1 MYHHPTRF
9 LSYGFT
15 IVILMMI
22 TLAFF
27 TFYSTSGS
35 NREVNIRVAHQ
46 LEKINLIDEL
56 STIIQNRTRFMQSML
71 LHDDDFIE
79 DESWPNLNRLS
90 SAYIETHDQLMPML
104 APREQEIMAAIDR
117 IERDISYLN
126 RQVSVLF
133 LNGSR
138 DEASKVLLQEI
149 LPKTAPLLSHLAEL
163 TQAQRIDVQKVLL
176 VASGDA
182 EKSRTRIAV
191 FSIIA
196 IFISVTVIC
205 IAIWYGRKLSGQL
218 QDMNNYLER
227 KIYERT
233 ESLLDTQKE
242 LLEDN
247 NELTRMALTDNLTGL
262 SNRTHMNR
270 ILRQEYA
277 RFERHNQRFGIIM
290 LDIDHF
296 KNVNDKLGHDTGDR
310 VLKKLASIVA
320 GAIRTSDFVARW
332 GGEEFLIC
340 CTTIEEADLLPIAE
354 TIRQLI
360 ADADFER
367 AGQVTA
373 SLGCAAIVKGE
384 NISELIKRSDVAL
397 YEAKNNGR
405 NRSVVAEF
413 TDISLKQ
420 NPDELLDRDSLHI

>member
-1 MYHHPTRF
+1 MHHPTRF
-9 LSYGFT
+9 LIYGFT

-22 TLAFF
+22 ALAFIAF
-27 TFYSTSGS
+27 HSTSGS
-35 NREVNIRVAHQ
+35 NREVNVQVSHQ
-46 LEKINLIDEL
+46 LEKINLINEL

-71 LHDDDFIE
+71 LHDEEFIE
-79 DESWPNLNRLS
+79 AESWPNFNRLS
-90 SAYIETHDQLMPML
+90 GAYIETHDRLVPML
-104 APREQEIMAAIDR
+104 APREREIMAAIDR
-117 IERDISYLN
+117 LDRDIGDLN

-138 DEASKVLLQEI
+138 DEASKILLQEV
-149 LPKTAPLLSHLAEL
+149 LPKTAPLLSHLSEL
-163 TQAQRIDVQKVLL
+163 TQAQRMDVQKILL
-176 VASGDA
+176 VASDDA
-182 EKSRTRIAV
+182 EKSRTQIAI

-196 IFISVTVIC
+196 VIVSVTVTC

-218 QDMNNYLER
+218 QEMNNYLEQ

-262 SNRTHMNR
+262 SNRTHMNQ
-270 ILRQEYA
+270 ILRQEYS

-296 KNVNDKLGHDTGDR
+296 KNVNDKLGHDTVDK
-310 VLKKLASIVA
+310 VLKKLASVVA
-320 GAIRTSDFVARW
+320 SAIRTSDYVARW

-354 TIRQLI
+354 TIRQLV
-360 ADADFER
+360 ANTDFEK

-384 NISELIKRSDVAL
+384 SINELIKRSDIAL

-405 NRSVVAEF
+405 NQSVVAEF
-413 TDISLKQ
+413 TDISLLQDPAVKD
-420 NPDELLDRDSLHI
+420 NLGT

>member
-1 MYHHPTRF
+1 
-9 LSYGFT
+9 
-15 IVILMMI
+15 
-22 TLAFF
+22 
-27 TFYSTSGS
+27 
-35 NREVNIRVAHQ
+35 
-46 LEKINLIDEL
+46 
-56 STIIQNRTRFMQSML
+56 
-71 LHDDDFIE
+71 LHDDDFIA

-117 IERDISYLN
+117 IERDISDLN

-133 LNGSR
+133 LNGNR

-163 TQAQRIDVQKVLL
+163 TQAQRMDVQKALL

-182 EKSRTRIAV
+182 EKSRTQIAV

-196 IFISVTVIC
+196 IIVSVTVIC

-218 QDMNNYLER
+218 QEMNNYLER

-270 ILRQEYA
+270 ILRQEYS

-320 GAIRTSDFVARW
+320 SAIRTSDYVARW

-354 TIRQLI
+354 TIRQLV
-360 ADADFER
+360 ASADFEQ

-413 TDISLKQ
+413 TDISLVQ
-420 NPDELLDRDSLHI
+420 NPDEPLDKDSLVI

>member
-1 MYHHPTRF
+1 MHHPTRF
-9 LSYGFT
+9 LIYGFT

-22 TLAFF
+22 TLALIA
-27 TFYSTSGS
+27 FYSTSGR
-35 NREVNIRVAHQ
+35 NREVNVQVTHQ
-46 LEKINLIDEL
+46 LEKINLINEL

-71 LHDDDFIE
+71 LHDEEFVE
-79 DESWPNLNRLS
+79 AESWPNFNRLRG
-90 SAYIETHDQLMPML
+90 AYIETHDRLVPML
-104 APREQEIMAAIDR
+104 APREREIMAAIDR
-117 IERDISYLN
+117 LDRDIGDLN

-138 DEASKVLLQEI
+138 DEASKILLQEV
-149 LPKTAPLLSHLAEL
+149 LPKTAPLLSHLSEL
-163 TQAQRIDVQKVLL
+163 TQAQRMDVQKILL

-182 EKSRTRIAV
+182 EKSRTQIAI

-196 IFISVTVIC
+196 VIVSVTVTC
-205 IAIWYGRKLSGQL
+205 IAIWYGRKLSSQL
-218 QDMNNYLER
+218 QEMNNYLEQ

-247 NELTRMALTDNLTGL
+247 TELTRMALTDNLTGL
-262 SNRTHMNR
+262 SNRTHMNQ
-270 ILRQEYA
+270 ILRQEYS
-277 RFERHNQRFGIIM
+277 RFERHNQCFGIIM

-296 KNVNDKLGHDTGDR
+296 KNVNDRLGHDTGDK
-310 VLKKLASIVA
+310 VLIRLASIVA
-320 GAIRTSDFVARW
+320 NAIRTSDYVARW

-354 TIRQLI
+354 TIRQLV
-360 ADADFER
+360 ANTDFEK

-384 NISELIKRSDVAL
+384 SINELIKRSDVAL

-405 NRSVVAEF
+405 NQSVVSEF
-413 TDISLKQ
+413 TDISLLQ
-420 NPDELLDRDSLHI
+420 DPLDKNNLET

>member
-1 MYHHPTRF
+1 MYHPTRF
-9 LSYGFT
+9 LGYGFT

-46 LEKINLIDEL
+46 LEKIDLIDEL
-56 STIIQNRTRFMQSML
+56 STIIQNRTHFMQSML
-71 LHDDDFIE
+71 LHDDDFVE

-104 APREQEIMAAIDR
+104 APREREIMAAIDR

-163 TQAQRIDVQKVLL
+163 TQAQRMDVQKVLL

-196 IFISVTVIC
+196 IIVSVTVIC
-205 IAIWYGRKLSGQL
+205 IAIWYGRKLSSQL
-218 QDMNNYLER
+218 QEMNNYLER

-262 SNRTHMNR
+262 SNRTQMNR
-270 ILRQEYA
+270 ILRQEYS

-354 TIRQLI
+354 TIRQLV
-360 ADADFER
+360 ASADFEQ

-405 NRSVVAEF
+405 NQSVVAEF
-413 TDISLKQ
+413 TDISLEQ
-420 NPDELLDRDSLHI
+420 NPDELLDRDSLAI